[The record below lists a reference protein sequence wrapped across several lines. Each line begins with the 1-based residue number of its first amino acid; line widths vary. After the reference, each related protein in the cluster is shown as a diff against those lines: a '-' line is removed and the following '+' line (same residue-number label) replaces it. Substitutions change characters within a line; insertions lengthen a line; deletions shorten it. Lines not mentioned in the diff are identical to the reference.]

1 MNEGSYLTG
10 KPLTIVEQKGVYQVL
25 YILNTRLFHI
35 FLQNDYSCF
44 TRIVRSMIK
53 DIRTI
58 EMTHNHAIL
67 ILPESIAI

>member
-1 MNEGSYLTG
+1 MREAIKEVKLI
-10 KPLTIVEQKGVYQVL
+10 TIVEQKGVYQVL
-25 YILNTRLFHI
+25 YILNTRLFI
-35 FLQNDYSCF
+35 IYLLQNDYSCF